1 MVDLCPKCSDRTEIP
16 PCIRCDSKNVGRAG
30 IVMNANSKSKYR
42 YACRDCRRTWR
53 VDFNKS
59 YGKEYLTVFY
69 NFPEALEY
77 SKKMDGTLFVKVAVS
92 SHDKPSTTYAVLN
105 RDYTI
110 QR

>member
-1 MVDLCPKCSDRTEIP
+1 MVDLCPKCSDRMDIP
-16 PCIRCDSKNVGRAG
+16 ACIRCDSKNVGRAG
-30 IVMNANSKSKYR
+30 IVMNSNSWAKYR
-42 YACRDCRRTWR
+42 YACSDCHRVWR

-77 SKKMDGTLFVKVAVS
+77 SKKMDGTLFVRVALS
-92 SHDKPSTTYAVLN
+92 SYDKPSSNYAVLN
-105 RDYTI
+105 RDYTV